1 MLCASRRTRTE
12 PRTRTES
19 PRRARGRNQVDRRR
33 FGGRPLCQ
41 VVTASN
47 RRRVRPRADRA
58 DRSRFIDG
66 RNPRLLSAVVWFFRK
81 RTLRSIVRRHGQ
93 NVERHGLLL
102 RRRPR
107 GAPRRRVHAR
117 SAPRPHPRRDDE
129 TPRARR
135 PSPPR
140 RRRGVVRGGRDRPEG
155 ARATRHRSRSFD
167 RRERFPRR
175 YGRPPSTPDPAAR
188 PPRTPT
194 PPSRAPKSSSS
205 AAPAASGSSSSPSF
219 SSPAFASRRSR
230 ARRRARARCSPT
242 RSRATTT
249 RSRSSPAWTC
259 ETPPR
264 SSAAARASA
273 STRSCRAWERPRSL
287 RRGGGM
293 GTDRRR
299 RISFQAR
306 SISRRSPYD
315 RVGVVNV
322 VP

>member
-47 RRRVRPRADRA
+47 RRDWHRA

-81 RTLRSIVRRHGQ
+81 RTLRSLVRRHGQ

-155 ARATRHRSRSFD
+155 ARATRHRSRRSID
-167 RRERFPRR
+167 ASASLVGTVVLHPSLTPPRALPAHPPHPPGLQSPRRRQHRRRRAARRRQASRVRLSRQGARALGGERARAVRRRVRERRR
-175 YGRPPSTPDPAAR
+175 RVRGRHRRGLAR
-188 PPRTPT
+188 
-194 PPSRAPKSSSS
+194 
-205 AAPAASGSSSSPSF
+205 
-219 SSPAFASRRSR
+219 
-230 ARRRARARCSPT
+230 RRRARAQ
-242 RSRATTT
+242 
-249 RSRSSPAWTC
+249 
-259 ETPPR
+259 
-264 SSAAARASA
+264 
-273 STRSCRAWERPRSL
+273 
-287 RRGGGM
+287 RRV
-293 GTDRRR
+293 RRR
-299 RISFQAR
+299 RR
-306 SISRRSPYD
+306 D
-315 RVGVVNV
+315 RVVRGNDR
-322 VP
+322 VPFGAVEGWERTGGDGFRFRRVLSHTGPHTTASAW